1 MLSIRDAMRIYRPTD
16 KSSLAWR
23 PGSAVSQ
30 TCVFIAISFL
40 VGRPTFVHEA
50 LLPRTDL
57 SSLSA
62 GVSDLGTLL
71 AGCKS
76 TPDRHCVDA
85 PENQHRRFFR
95 AVHPPLGLRVVV
107 PDIDEIAN
115 RQSASRTPPIPS
127 SPPTALDLGVAVADL
142 DELQDRHHRRSR
154 LRAPCTVDPPERRD
168 ISPRIATITTTI
180 CALLPPPALD
190 LCVAVADVDEAE
202 HQRHRPFDLR
212 PPSAPS
218 TRRDWGATDI
228 FAFVPFAPRQTE
240 NGSHHCYF
248 CRLPLLWTL
257 ATAASFRTLRVNPR
271 RRRVSLKQ
279 RYHRRDL
286 EFPDLRPGGSPSA
299 PGQLSPVSRLWAS
312 ERCSLTWSPAYH
324 LFFSIRDTLPR
335 PGVPS
340 PIFIATSI
348 CREPRPLDLRVAVA
362 DIDEADTA
370 LDSHCPAQRRQPPD
384 SAPPLLLP
392 SPTALALR
400 FSGASLRPR
409 HVPGP
414 PPPSRRTRQSAL
426 STLPPSHPPPS
437 TLAPP
442 TRTRTSGAFFLAA
455 STHPWAFA
463 SRSPSLS
470 SPPPAA
476 NPKISPT
483 AAASALSRCF
493 WPVASASTCPRT
505 ATSISTDPTVST
517 IDSATFA
524 PSPLHLRTVD
534 AHNNQR
540 CRRLLF
546 RGVHPPGTFA

>member
-1 MLSIRDAMRIYRPTD
+1 MPFRRRLPCTFAWQSPRSTRPSISATD
-16 KSSLAWR
+16 PS
-23 PGSAVSQ
+23 
-30 TCVFIAISFL
+30 
-40 VGRPTFVHEA
+40 TFVHPRLRRRAETGA
-50 LLPRTDL
+50 L
-57 SSLSA
+57 
-62 GVSDLGTLL
+62 
-71 AGCKS
+71 
-76 TPDRHCVDA
+76 
-85 PENQHRRFFR
+85 
-95 AVHPPLGLRVVV
+95 
-107 PDIDEIAN
+107 
-115 RQSASRTPPIPS
+115 PIS
-127 SPPTALDLGVAVADL
+127 SP
-142 DELQDRHHRRSR
+142 S
-154 LRAPCTVDPPERRD
+154 
-168 ISPRIATITTTI
+168 
-180 CALLPPPALD
+180 
-190 LCVAVADVDEAE
+190 
-202 HQRHRPFDLR
+202 
-212 PPSAPS
+212 
-218 TRRDWGATDI
+218 
-228 FAFVPFAPRQTE
+228 
-240 NGSHHCYF
+240 
-248 CRLPLLWTL
+248 LPLLWTL

-279 RYHRRDL
+279 RYHRRDP
-286 EFPDLRPGGSPSA
+286 EFPDLRPGGSPLA
-299 PGQLSPVSRLWAS
+299 PCPQTS

-348 CREPRPLDLRVAVA
+348 CRGPRPLDLRVAVA

-540 CRRLLF
+540 YRRLLF